1 MLDEELKNI
10 KNNSNFK
17 KIEKQANNLKIMITI
32 QFICLIIICISIVYI
47 IENYTISSIGTLDI
61 TLSVSGLLSI
71 LMFFIISKLINK
83 NRIKFKANYY
93 DIVMLPIIRMVNS
106 NWTYF
111 DKNNMSEIMREL
123 ILSGFYDP
131 NIDRLFNEKSIKG
144 KIDRDINILIHQI
157 SSIDIIGYGRYRKIK
172 KLFNGIFAVI
182 ETNIDKD
189 FDLSIK
195 GNNGFVKTYSTSN
208 DIKIKNL
215 AETFGK
221 NTLLDFD
228 LIIKNGKIYFRIFSG
243 NKFKEHIFK
252 NLIDKNILENYYL
265 TLKFIQEIS
274 NEIIRVT
281 YMDECQ

>member
-71 LMFFIISKLINK
+71 LMFFLISKLINK

-111 DKNNMSEIMREL
+111 DKNNMSEIMREF